1 MKLVEK
7 LFATAFFFLFLDFG
21 ILYMS
26 IHLKTH
32 DTQ

>member
-7 LFATAFFFLFLDFG
+7 LFATAFFFFLDFG
-21 ILYMS
+21 ILCMS

-32 DTQ
+32 GTQ